1 MELSG
6 DFVWQY
12 NLPAVAVRWIGVLRR
27 APLLMLATGMLLAAG
42 GGGRVGPGDGDDRAA
57 HQGVTPAK

>member
-12 NLPAVAVRWIGVLRR
+12 NLPAVAVRWIGVLWR
-27 APLLMLATGMLLAAG
+27 APLLMLATGMLLARG
-42 GGGRVGPGDGDDRAA
+42 GVGPGDGDDRAA